1 MGRNFAVKTTITI
14 TYSMLIW
21 ANRKVAIPN
30 SVSGMHSQTSCDR
43 IEILDNISRNRNTSR
58 SIRVKRSIYDCTTN
72 NILLECV
79 ISLFLTYCTHFVSCP
94 FSNVNIVLY
103 IFRSSPQQNQF
114 YYSIFIM
121 SHRTSAINFYLNY
134 KFYNVR
140 NFHIRA
146 INLDWK

>member
-72 NILLECV
+72 NGLLECV
-79 ISLFLTYCTHFVSCP
+79 ISLFLTYCTHFVSRP
-94 FSNVNIVLY
+94 FSNVNIVY
-103 IFRSSPQQNQF
+103 IFFARRHSKTN
-114 YYSIFIM
+114 FI
-121 SHRTSAINFYLNY
+121 TVYLLC
-134 KFYNVR
+134 
-140 NFHIRA
+140 HTEHQP
-146 INLDWK
+146 